1 MVTTAQFTKKRNKQ
15 TMASVNSSDCF
26 CLFVF
31 CCCLTSLLRS
41 FPDILFFAFSS
52 HCRLRTLSYWGLT
65 LRMNVARVMRKG
77 FWAVYWDISGR
88 ELWTHWINTHWH
100 KCIDKCSWRL
110 GYTCRCRNN
119 NTEQCATVQYD
130 RNWTGGYAN
139 DTMTKPPS
147 EYIWQLLQHKLCS
160 RTKKNVFEYQKYGCQ
175 PFWNRGKLLDSGEV

>member
-1 MVTTAQFTKKRNKQ
+1 MCNAGWLKRVTTAQFTKKRNKQ

-31 CCCLTSLLRS
+31 CCCLTSLLRR
-41 FPDILFFAFSS
+41 FPDILLFAFSS
-52 HCRLRTLSYWGLT
+52 HCGLRTLSYWGLT
-65 LRMNVARVMRKG
+65 LRMDVARVMRKG

-139 DTMTKPPS
+139 NTMTKPPS

-160 RTKKNVFEYQKYGCQ
+160 RTKKCVWVLEIWMSTILK
-175 PFWNRGKLLDSGEV
+175 